1 MEDSDQNVTLANS
14 NSFARWLCSPAV
26 WLPFAVAGGVAAAWR
41 LQRPMVDQTERVH
54 IRAHPEAVWTYISD
68 FENHWEPSNPEH
80 NGTRVLDD
88 PKEPLRDGLR
98 FTQTEDV
105 GGITG
110 TLQAVVHDVLPERK
124 FSWTAEATYRLVGL
138 SVTVKEG
145 GMIELTPTAEGTAL
159 SHRVWSQFP
168 QSLAGTIGGLFLVA
182 FGEIESDAAEHTR
195 VELEYFKRQIE
206 KQSTKR

>member
-1 MEDSDQNVTLANS
+1 V
-14 NSFARWLCSPAV
+14 V
-26 WLPFAVAGGVAAAWR
+26 WA
-41 LQRPMVDQTERVH
+41 
-54 IRAHPEAVWTYISD
+54 YISD
-68 FENHWEPSNPEH
+68 FENHWEPSNSAH

-110 TLQAVVHDVLPERK
+110 TLQAVVHDVLPERQ
-124 FSWTAEATYRLVGL
+124 FSWTAEATYRLAGL
-138 SVTVKEG
+138 PVTVEEG
-145 GMIELTPTAEGTAL
+145 GTVELTPTAEGTAL

-168 QSLAGTIGGLFLVA
+168 RSLAGTIGGLFLVA
-182 FGEIESDAAEHTR
+182 FGGIENDAAEHTR
-195 VELEYFKRQIE
+195 VELEYFKREIE